1 MQNQS
6 LHNQEQFGYNTPN
19 ITKDNTIKAFE
30 KFNLH
35 PQILKAVAHEKYENA
50 TAIQNKV
57 IPAAMK
63 GMDILGA
70 SKSGTGKTAA
80 YVLPL
85 LNKLQKLVKKD
96 EKVVRALIIVPTIEL
111 ADQVSRTIVSFTR
124 YLDIQTV
131 KIQGGSKKTDQLHQL
146 KQGVDI
152 VVATPGRLQDFI
164 HDKKINLEYVNTVI
178 LDEADTMLELGFL
191 GEIKSILKNCTQPKQ
206 MMCFSATI
214 SQNIKKLAKEFLRDP
229 AIVEVSNRRDVVN
242 FIKHRAYKVDKKRK
256 AELATKLVKDMGI
269 EQVLIFV
276 NKKET
281 ANKLFEYFKTKE
293 IWTTLIHGDINRG
306 GRARALTLF
315 KSGKSQVLIATD
327 IAARGIDIPQLP
339 LVINYDLPEE
349 TDSFTHRVG
358 RTGRA
363 NHKGQVITLLTIN
376 DYNAFTTIE
385 KHLKLNVKREIM
397 EGFEITD
404 KQPRQARPRK
414 KSLSEK
420 KGKIDYDK
428 RRKYTYAAQKKK
440 REEKKGLKKK

>member
-1 MQNQS
+1 
-6 LHNQEQFGYNTPN
+6 
-19 ITKDNTIKAFE
+19 
-30 KFNLH
+30 
-35 PQILKAVAHEKYENA
+35 
-50 TAIQNKV
+50 
-57 IPAAMK
+57 MK
-63 GMDILGA
+63 GLDILGA

-85 LNKLQKLVKKD
+85 LNKLQKIVKKD

-111 ADQVSRTIVSFTR
+111 ADQVSRTIVSFSK
-124 YLDIQTV
+124 YMDIRTA
-131 KIQGGSKKTDQLHQL
+131 KIQGGSKKSDQIHQL

-164 HDKKINLEYVNTVI
+164 ADKKVNLEHINTVI

-191 GEIKSILKNCTQPKQ
+191 GEIKSILKSCTHPKQ

-229 AIVEVSNRRDVVN
+229 AIVEVSHRRDVVN

-256 AELATKLVKDMGI
+256 AELAAKLVKNMGS

-276 NKKET
+276 NKKES
-281 ANKLFEYFKTKE
+281 ADKLFEYFKAQE
-293 IWTTLIHGDINRG
+293 IWTTVIHGDIKRG
-306 GRARALTLF
+306 GRAKALTLF
-315 KSGKSQVLIATD
+315 KSGRSQVLIATD
-327 IAARGIDIPQLP
+327 IAARGIDIPELP

-363 NHKGQVITLLTIN
+363 NHKGAVITLLTIH

-397 EGFEITD
+397 DGFEITD

-428 RRKYTYAAQKKK
+428 KRKYTYAAQKKK
-440 REEKKGLKKK
+440 RQEERAKKKK

>member
-1 MQNQS
+1 
-6 LHNQEQFGYNTPN
+6 
-19 ITKDNTIKAFE
+19 
-30 KFNLH
+30 
-35 PQILKAVAHEKYENA
+35 
-50 TAIQNKV
+50 
-57 IPAAMK
+57 MK

-85 LNKLQKLVKKD
+85 LNKLQKVVKKD

-111 ADQVSRTIVSFTR
+111 ADQVSRTIVSFSK

-131 KIQGGSKKTDQLHQL
+131 KIQGGSKKSEQIARI

-164 HDKKINLEYVNTVI
+164 NDKKINLEHVNTVI

-191 GEIKSILKNCTQPKQ
+191 AEIKSILKSCTQHKQ

-214 SQNIKKLAKEFLRDP
+214 SQNIKKLSKEFLRDP
-229 AIVEVSNRRDVVN
+229 AIVEVSNRRDIVN
-242 FIKHRAYKVDKKRK
+242 VIKHRAYKVDKKRK
-256 AELATKLVKDMGI
+256 AELAVKLIKEMG
-269 EQVLIFV
+269 EDQVLIFV

-281 ANKLFEYFKTKE
+281 ADKLFEYFKE
-293 IWTTLIHGDINRG
+293 QGIWTAVIHGDIKRG
-306 GRARALTLF
+306 GRAKALTLF
-315 KSGKSQVLIATD
+315 KSGKSQVLVATD
-327 IAARGIDIPQLP
+327 IAARGIDIPLLP

-363 NHKGQVITLLTIN
+363 NHKGGVITLLTIN
-376 DYNAFTTIE
+376 DYNAFSTIE

-397 EGFEITD
+397 DGFEITD

-414 KSLSEK
+414 KSLREK
-420 KGKIDYDK
+420 KGYIDYDK
-428 RRKYTYAAQKKK
+428 KRKFTYAAQKKK
-440 REEKKGLKKK
+440 RDEEKKRKKK

>member
-1 MQNQS
+1 MP
-6 LHNQEQFGYNTPN
+6 NTFWH
-19 ITKDNTIKAFE
+19 DQGSTIEAFE
-30 KFNLH
+30 KLNLH
-35 PQILKAVAHEKYENA
+35 PDILRAVAHEKYENT

-57 IPAAMK
+57 IPVAMK
-63 GMDILGA
+63 GIDILGA

-85 LNKLQKLVKKD
+85 LNKLQKVVKKD

-111 ADQVSRTIVSFTR
+111 ADQVSRTIVSFSK
-124 YLDIQTV
+124 YLDIQTM
-131 KIQGGSKKTDQLHQL
+131 KIQGGSKKSDQIHKLR
-146 KQGVDI
+146 QGADI

-164 HDKKINLEYVNTVI
+164 DDKKINLDYINTII

-191 GEIKSILKNCTQPKQ
+191 GEIKSILKSCTQPKQ
-206 MMCFSATI
+206 MMLFSATI
-214 SQNIKKLAKEFLRDP
+214 SQNIKKLGKDFLHDP

-242 FIKHRAYKVDKKRK
+242 AIKHKAYKVDKKRK
-256 AELATKLVKDMGI
+256 AELAAKLIKDMGA
-269 EQVLIFV
+269 EQVLLFV
-276 NKKET
+276 NKKDT
-281 ANKLFEYFKTKE
+281 ADKLFEYFKSQD
-293 IWTTLIHGDINRG
+293 IWTTVIHGDINRG

-327 IAARGIDIPQLP
+327 IAARGIDIPELP
-339 LVINYDLPEE
+339 LVLNYDLPEE

-358 RTGRA
+358 RTARA
-363 NHKGQVITLLTIN
+363 NHKGTVVTLLTIY

-428 RRKYTYAAQKKK
+428 KRRYTYAAQKKK
-440 REEKKGLKKK
+440 KEERKGIKKK

>member
-1 MQNQS
+1 
-6 LHNQEQFGYNTPN
+6 
-19 ITKDNTIKAFE
+19 
-30 KFNLH
+30 
-35 PQILKAVAHEKYENA
+35 
-50 TAIQNKV
+50 
-57 IPAAMK
+57 MK
-63 GMDILGA
+63 GADILGA

-85 LNKLQKLVKKD
+85 LNKLQKIVKP
-96 EKVVRALIIVPTIEL
+96 EGKVVRALIIVPTIEL
-111 ADQVSRTIVSFTR
+111 ADQVSRTIVSFSR
-124 YLDIQTV
+124 YMDIQTV
-131 KIQGGSKKTDQLHQL
+131 KVQGGSKKSEQIARI

-164 HDKKINLEYVNTVI
+164 NDKKINLEYVNTVI

-191 GEIKSILKNCTQPKQ
+191 GEIKSILKSCTQPKQ

-214 SQNIKKLAKEFLRDP
+214 SQNIKKLSKEFLRDP

-242 FIKHRAYKVDKKRK
+242 VIKHRAYKVDKKRK
-256 AELATKLVKDMGI
+256 AELATKLVKEIG
-269 EQVLIFV
+269 EGQALIFV

-281 ANKLFEYFKTKE
+281 ADKLFEYFKAQE
-293 IWTTLIHGDINRG
+293 IWTTVIHGDIKRG
-306 GRARALTLF
+306 GRAKALTLF

-327 IAARGIDIPQLP
+327 IAARGIDIPLLP

-363 NHKGQVITLLTIN
+363 NHKGGVITLLTIH
-376 DYNAFTTIE
+376 DYNAFSTIE

-397 EGFEITD
+397 DGFEITD

-428 RRKYTYAAQKKK
+428 RRRYTYAAQKKK
-440 REEKKGLKKK
+440 KEGKTGLKKK

>member
-1 MQNQS
+1 
-6 LHNQEQFGYNTPN
+6 
-19 ITKDNTIKAFE
+19 
-30 KFNLH
+30 
-35 PQILKAVAHEKYENA
+35 VAHEKYENA

-63 GMDILGA
+63 GADILGA

-85 LNKLQKLVKKD
+85 LNKLQKVVKKD
-96 EKVVRALIIVPTIEL
+96 DKVVRALIIVPTIEL
-111 ADQVSRTIVSFTR
+111 ADQVSRTIVSFTK

-131 KIQGGSKKTDQLHQL
+131 KIQGGSKKSDQIHQL
-146 KQGVDI
+146 RQGVDI

-164 HDKKINLEYVNTVI
+164 NDKKINLEHINTII

-191 GEIKSILKNCTQPKQ
+191 DEIKAILKSCTQPKQ

-214 SQNIKKLAKEFLRDP
+214 SQNIKKLSKEFLRNP

-242 FIKHRAYKVDKKRK
+242 FIKHGAYKVDKKRK
-256 AELATKLVKDMGI
+256 AELAAKLVKDMGV

-281 ANKLFEYFKTKE
+281 ADKLFEYFKAKE
-293 IWTTLIHGDINRG
+293 IWTTIIHGDINRG

-315 KSGKSQVLIATD
+315 KSKKSQVLIATD

-339 LVINYDLPEE
+339 LVINYDLPEV

-376 DYNAFTTIE
+376 DYNAFSTIE

-397 EGFEITD
+397 DGFEITD

-428 RRKYTYAAQKKK
+428 RRRYTYAAQKKN
-440 REEKKGLKKK
+440 REGKTGLKKK

>member
-1 MQNQS
+1 M
-6 LHNQEQFGYNTPN
+6 PN
-19 ITKDNTIKAFE
+19 RFWHVQGSTIKAFE
-30 KFNLH
+30 KLNLH
-35 PQILKAVAHEKYENA
+35 PDILRAVAHEKYENT

-63 GMDILGA
+63 GIDILGA

-80 YVLPL
+80 FVLPL
-85 LNKLQKLVKKD
+85 LNKLQKVVKKD
-96 EKVVRALIIVPTIEL
+96 DKVVRALIIVPTIEL
-111 ADQVSRTIVSFTR
+111 ADQVSRTIVSFSK
-124 YLDIQTV
+124 YLDIQTM
-131 KIQGGSKKTDQLHQL
+131 KIQGGSKKSDQIHKLR
-146 KQGVDI
+146 QGADI

-164 HDKKINLEYVNTVI
+164 DDKKINLDYINTII

-191 GEIKSILKNCTQPKQ
+191 GEIKSILKSCTQPKQ
-206 MMCFSATI
+206 MMLFSATI
-214 SQNIKKLAKEFLRDP
+214 SQNIKKLGKDFLHDP
-229 AIVEVSNRRDVVN
+229 AIIEISNRRDVVN
-242 FIKHRAYKVDKKRK
+242 AIKHRAYKVDKKRK
-256 AELATKLVKDMGI
+256 AELAATLIKKMGA
-269 EQVLIFV
+269 EQVLLFV
-276 NKKET
+276 NKKDS
-281 ANKLFEYFKTKE
+281 ADKLFEYFKSQD
-293 IWTTLIHGDINRG
+293 IWTTVIHGDINRG

-327 IAARGIDIPQLP
+327 IAARGIDIPELP

-363 NHKGQVITLLTIN
+363 NHKGTVVTLLTIH

-385 KHLKLNVKREIM
+385 KHLKLNVKRELM

-428 RRKYTYAAQKKK
+428 KRRYTYAAQKKK
-440 REEKKGLKKK
+440 KQEAQKKK

>member
-1 MQNQS
+1 
-6 LHNQEQFGYNTPN
+6 
-19 ITKDNTIKAFE
+19 
-30 KFNLH
+30 
-35 PQILKAVAHEKYENA
+35 
-50 TAIQNKV
+50 
-57 IPAAMK
+57 MK

-85 LNKLQKLVKKD
+85 LNKLQKVVKKD
-96 EKVVRALIIVPTIEL
+96 DKVVRALILVPTIEL
-111 ADQVSRTIVSFTR
+111 ADQVSRTIVSFSK

-131 KIQGGSKKTDQLHQL
+131 KVQGGSKKTDQIQRI

-164 HDKKINLEYVNTVI
+164 ADKKINLEHINTVI

-191 GEIKSILKNCTQPKQ
+191 GEIKAILKSCSQPKQ

-214 SQNIKKLAKEFLRDP
+214 SQNIKKLSKEFLNNP
-229 AIVEVSNRRDVVN
+229 TIVEVSNRRDVVN
-242 FIKHRAYKVDKKRK
+242 MIKHRAYKVDKKRK
-256 AELATKLVKDMGI
+256 AELAAKLVKGMGE

-276 NKKET
+276 NKKDV
-281 ANKLFEYFKTKE
+281 ADKLFEYFKAQG
-293 IWTTLIHGDINRG
+293 IWTTIIHGDIKRG
-306 GRARALTLF
+306 GRAKALTLF
-315 KSGKSQVLIATD
+315 KSGKSQVLVATD
-327 IAARGIDIPQLP
+327 IAARGIDIPLLP

-363 NHKGQVITLLTIN
+363 NHKGGVITLLTIR
-376 DYNAFTTIE
+376 DYNAFSTIE

-397 EGFEITD
+397 DGFEITD

-428 RRKYTYAAQKKK
+428 KRRYTYAAQKKK
-440 REEKKGLKKK
+440 REEEKKKKK

>member
-1 MQNQS
+1 
-6 LHNQEQFGYNTPN
+6 
-19 ITKDNTIKAFE
+19 
-30 KFNLH
+30 
-35 PQILKAVAHEKYENA
+35 
-50 TAIQNKV
+50 
-57 IPAAMK
+57 MK
-63 GMDILGA
+63 GADILGA

-85 LNKLQKLVKKD
+85 LNKLQKVVKSD
-96 EKVVRALIIVPTIEL
+96 GKVVRALIIVPTIEL
-111 ADQVSRTIVSFTR
+111 ADQVSRTIVSFSR
-124 YLDIQTV
+124 YMDIQTV
-131 KIQGGSKKTDQLHQL
+131 KVQGGSKKTEQIARI

-164 HDKKINLEYVNTVI
+164 NDKKINLEYVNTVI

-191 GEIKSILKNCTQPKQ
+191 AEIKSILKSCTKPKQ

-229 AIVEVSNRRDVVN
+229 VTVEVSNRRDVVN
-242 FIKHRAYKVDKKRK
+242 VIKHRAYKVDKKRK
-256 AELATKLVKDMGI
+256 AELAAKLVKDMGTT
-269 EQVLIFV
+269 QALIFV

-281 ANKLFEYFKTKE
+281 ADKLFEYFKTQE
-293 IWTTLIHGDINRG
+293 IWTTVIHGDIKRG
-306 GRARALTLF
+306 GRAKALTLF

-327 IAARGIDIPQLP
+327 IAARGIDIPLLP

-363 NHKGQVITLLTIN
+363 NHKGGVITLLTIH
-376 DYNAFTTIE
+376 DYNAFSTIE

-428 RRKYTYAAQKKK
+428 RRRYTYAAQKKK
-440 REEKKGLKKK
+440 KEGKTGLKKK